1 MSANAIAATPG
12 AEFLLKWYPRG
23 ADHAAPITHSCN
35 SPQRVVT
42 IDTAGLCYL
51 CQCDAWLPISVG
63 NILDFSRLEDVWT
76 NPIAQE
82 LQQDIGDKKFT
93 YCAINHC
100 GVTNSDID
108 FPVFNVGVNIDESCN
123 LACPSCRKQKINH
136 TSGMIFEQR
145 RSYIDHL
152 VDLIN
157 KFDKPLKL
165 TMSGNGD
172 PLASLIMRPL
182 VLNWNPKSN
191 QTIKLFTNGLLMK
204 KLLPDSTVL
213 PYIDHFQLSV
223 DAGSKEVY
231 EIVRRP
237 GKFNILL
244 DNLDWLKETVAK
256 NVKVSLLFCLQA
268 ANVNDIVNFANLCE
282 HYGFVGNITKLDNW
296 ATFDNFNDHDVVD
309 NVFHPL
315 HKTALDQLQLVKNN
329 PNIYLNSYLK
339 DLL

>member
-1 MSANAIAATPG
+1 MSSNAIAATPG

-23 ADHAAPITHSCN
+23 ADHAAQITHSCN
-35 SPQRVVT
+35 SPQKVVT

-63 NILDFSRLEDVWT
+63 NILDFDRLEDIWA
-76 NPIAQE
+76 NPIAHE
-82 LQQDIGDKKFT
+82 LQQDIEDKKFT
-93 YCAINHC
+93 YCAVNHC
-100 GVTNSDID
+100 GVTDSNIN

-136 TSGMIFEQR
+136 TSGLIFEQR

-182 VLNWNPKSN
+182 VLNWIPKAN

-213 PYIDHFQLSV
+213 PYISEFQISI

-237 GKFNILL
+237 GKYNTLR
-244 DNLDWLKETVAK
+244 DNLDWLKESITKDVTVY
-256 NVKVSLLFCLQA
+256 LLFCLQA
-268 ANVNDIVNFANLCE
+268 ANVNDIVNFSNLCN
-282 HYGFVGNITKLDNW
+282 HYGFIGNITKLDNW
-296 ATFDNFNDHDVVD
+296 ATFDNFSEHDVID
-309 NVFHPL
+309 NISHPL
-315 HKTALDQLQLVKNN
+315 HTTALEQLRLVKNN